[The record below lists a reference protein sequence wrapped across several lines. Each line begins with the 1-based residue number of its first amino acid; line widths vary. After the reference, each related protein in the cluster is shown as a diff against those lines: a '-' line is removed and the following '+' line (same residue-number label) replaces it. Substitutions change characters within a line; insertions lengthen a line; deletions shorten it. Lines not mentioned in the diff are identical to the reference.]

1 MYKRCITEQSAKRQ
15 RVLERGLLE
24 LMAVRRYEDITI
36 IELCNW
42 LNIPRKAFYRYFS
55 SKEGALYALID
66 HTLMDFSVDFLAH
79 DPMATYSTLE
89 HFFSFWATQGN
100 LLDAL
105 ERNEMSGLLVQR
117 AILLATDEEIF
128 PSNLFLDHSRAT
140 REQVALFVVSG
151 MMAMVA
157 QWHRTRFV
165 HSPQKMAD
173 IAAHLLTQP
182 LVSPTVNL
190 GTAEV

>member
-1 MYKRCITEQSAKRQ
+1 MYKRCITEQSARRQ
-15 RVLERGLLE
+15 RELEQGLLE
-24 LMAVRRYEDITI
+24 IMATRRYEDINI
-36 IELCNW
+36 MELCSW
-42 LNIPRKAFYRYFS
+42 LDIPRKAFYRCFS

-79 DPMATYSTLE
+79 DPAATYSTLE
-89 HFFSFWATQGN
+89 HFFSFWATQSN
-100 LLDAL
+100 LLDVL
-105 ERNEMSGLLVQR
+105 ERNELSGLLVQR

-128 PSNLFLDHSRAT
+128 PRNLFLDHSRAT

-151 MMAMVA
+151 MMTMVA
-157 QWHRTRFV
+157 QWHQNRFS

-182 LVSPTVNL
+182 LVSAPVEP